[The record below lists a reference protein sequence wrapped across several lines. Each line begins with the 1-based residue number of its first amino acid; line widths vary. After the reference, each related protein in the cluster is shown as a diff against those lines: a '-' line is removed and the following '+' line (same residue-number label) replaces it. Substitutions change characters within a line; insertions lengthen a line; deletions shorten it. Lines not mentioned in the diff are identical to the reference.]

1 MTTGVE
7 LLKAQHRTIQ
17 RLLREL
23 LSDGYRR
30 NRLLLRLIG
39 ELSAHVA
46 VEVNVLYPAVRRA
59 LGPRKDRLQL
69 EREMGVLRRMKG
81 LLMSLA
87 TSPKGAE
94 FQERTEELL
103 RLFEGHAVAQEGTFF
118 PECARGIDDAT
129 LEDIMS
135 DVETVSFGLMAK
147 ARPFVRVPSGLYDE
161 SAA

>member
-7 LLKAQHRTIQ
+7 LLRAQHRTIG
-17 RLLREL
+17 RLIREL

-39 ELSAHVA
+39 DLSAHVA
-46 VEVNVLYPAVRRA
+46 VEVNVLYPGVRRA
-59 LGPRKDRLQL
+59 LGARRVRLNL
-69 EREMGVLRRMKG
+69 DHEIVVLRRVKE
-81 LLMSLA
+81 LLMGLA
-87 TSPKGAE
+87 TNPKGGD
-94 FQERTEELL
+94 FQGRTEELL
-103 RLFEGHAVAQEGTFF
+103 RLFDEHVVTQETSFF
-118 PECARGIDDAT
+118 PECALALDDAT

-147 ARPFVRVPSGLYDE
+147 ARPFVRTPTGVYGE